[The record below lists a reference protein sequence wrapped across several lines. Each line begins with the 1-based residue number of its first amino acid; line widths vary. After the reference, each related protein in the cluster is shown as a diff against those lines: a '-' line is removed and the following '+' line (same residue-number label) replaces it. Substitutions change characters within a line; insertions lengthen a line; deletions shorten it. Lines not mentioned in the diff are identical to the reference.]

1 MSDDLKKLA
10 ADTIKTMEKR
20 LNEAKTKNENW
31 GKTINIIF
39 PDIETGYAMKFAMD
53 GSIEKIEKKPAS
65 ETKVEG
71 DAVTSAI
78 GKVQDVTDVV
88 DGKYSPM
95 DAGMAGMFK
104 VEGNFT
110 ALNRLMPCFP
120 QAEGLSI

>member
-1 MSDDLKKLA
+1 MSDDLNKIA
-10 ADTIKTMEKR
+10 EDIIKTMEKR
-20 LNEAKTKNENW
+20 LNEAKAKNANW

-39 PDIETGYAMKFAMD
+39 PDIEIGYALKFAMD
-53 GSIEKIEKKPAS
+53 GSIEKIKKKPAS
-65 ETKVEG
+65 EIKVEG

-78 GKVQDVTDVV
+78 GNVQDLKDVI

-104 VEGNFT
+104 VEGDFA

-120 QAEGLSI
+120 QGGVSM